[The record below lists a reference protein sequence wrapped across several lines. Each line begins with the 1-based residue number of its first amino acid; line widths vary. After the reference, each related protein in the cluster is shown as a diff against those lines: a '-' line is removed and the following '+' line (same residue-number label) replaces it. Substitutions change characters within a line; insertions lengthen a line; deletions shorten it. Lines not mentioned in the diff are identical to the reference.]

1 MLYLKCIKNIFIR
14 NDDCRQDTLALQFI
28 NLLKVIYDSVGLD
41 CPVFPYKVIP
51 NRTGPNLT
59 VGGILEVVQNTKS
72 RDGIGKSGYAT
83 LTEYFNSLFGRSD
96 GKKFLKAKSRFLKS
110 CAGYAIV
117 SFLLAVKDRHNG
129 NLLISNKGYLIHI
142 DFGFLLGISPAHNL
156 GFETAAFKLSGEMY
170 ELLGG
175 STESDEFIE
184 FSESCVRA
192 YLAAR
197 LYYSEL
203 IYLVYLL

>member
-1 MLYLKCIKNIFIR
+1 
-14 NDDCRQDTLALQFI
+14 
-28 NLLKVIYDSVGLD
+28 
-41 CPVFPYKVIP
+41 
-51 NRTGPNLT
+51 
-59 VGGILEVVQNTKS
+59 
-72 RDGIGKSGYAT
+72 
-83 LTEYFNSLFGRSD
+83 
-96 GKKFLKAKSRFLKS
+96 
-110 CAGYAIV
+110 
-117 SFLLAVKDRHNG
+117 
-129 NLLISNKGYLIHI
+129 
-142 DFGFLLGISPAHNL
+142 
-156 GFETAAFKLSGEMY
+156 MY